1 MGYFTSSG
9 IDDRIDQRL
18 GVSSERQAVLGKRTF
33 RCGAPSTEPHNIYSV
48 YNVESQIFT
57 PKYNISLACLQDLDV
72 WKHHQVDA
80 FVIVYSMTDRRSF
93 GKAVDLLYD
102 MRVLNQRKEAIM
114 LVANKTD
121 LVRGRIVSEK
131 GRIHATTSSQTN
143 IRQYLPQIKYLLKYV
158 MTEVGKL
165 LLKRLHMG
173 TIKPLKEL
181 HLPVKNA

>member
-1 MGYFTSSG
+1 MSLPKG
-9 IDDRIDQRL
+9 
-18 GVSSERQAVLGKRTF
+18 RQCWVNEHFDAALHPLSHIRYTQSI
-33 RCGAPSTEPHNIYSV
+33 RHCS
-48 YNVESQIFT
+48 NVESQIFT
-57 PKYNISLACLQDLDV
+57 PKYNIFLACLQDLDV

-143 IRQYLPQIKYLLKYV
+143 IRQYLPQIIAKIRN
-158 MTEVGKL
+158 E
-165 LLKRLHMG
+165 
-173 TIKPLKEL
+173 
-181 HLPVKNA
+181 